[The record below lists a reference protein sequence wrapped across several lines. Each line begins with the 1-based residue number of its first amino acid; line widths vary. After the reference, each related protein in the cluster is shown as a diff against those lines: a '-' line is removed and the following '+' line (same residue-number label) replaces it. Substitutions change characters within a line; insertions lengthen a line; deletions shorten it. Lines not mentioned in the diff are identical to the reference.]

1 MSEAPAIQR
10 LLARTARRLTL
21 RRAMR
26 QALRGAATASGLACV
41 GLFVS
46 RIGLETGP
54 MALWVCLVAAG
65 YVLAFLGGFHRVPI
79 LHAARLLDAHFGL
92 GERLVTAAESFGQP
106 GLMPQLMLR
115 DAAQRAARVDVRRLP
130 ADPLGGE
137 TLLLILAL
145 IAGAVLWSLQPDSP
159 AASARVTQ
167 QAGSPDAVAGETP
180 AESASASATPPP
192 SRPGLEQQRP
202 SGALRRALDGDA
214 ARAALDQSLL
224 ASDPKPANS
233 GERVAPG
240 GQAPQESGV
249 GPTRASSTGEGGQ
262 DPSPTGRV
270 PPRVPDS
277 DRGASRAAFHRDPA
291 MNDLPGSGGAA
302 QPSGQ
307 ALSPAHA
314 AGAGSAISGH
324 GSHATAGV
332 SDPGQEAR
340 ARSAIRPSLDP
351 PSEATPAAAVPAPA
365 ASASGA
371 FLRTG
376 VPPALRDYVLR
387 YFHALQASPRQE
399 DPS

>member
-1 MSEAPAIQR
+1 
-10 LLARTARRLTL
+10 L

-65 YVLAFLGGFHRVPI
+65 YVLAFLGGFHRVPV

-115 DAAQRAARVDVRRLP
+115 DAARRAAQVDVRRLP
-130 ADPLGGE
+130 ADPLGRE

-180 AESASASATPPP
+180 AASASATPPR
-192 SRPGLEQQRP
+192 SRPGLEQQRS
-202 SGALRRALDGDA
+202 SGALRRALGGDA
-214 ARAALDQSLL
+214 ARVAFDQALP
-224 ASDPKPANS
+224 APDPKPTNS
-233 GERVAPG
+233 GERAAPG

-249 GPTRASSTGEGGQ
+249 GHTRTSSTGEGGQ

-270 PPRVPDS
+270 PSRVPDS
-277 DRGASRAAFHRDPA
+277 DRGASRVAHFHRDPA
-291 MNDLPGSGGAA
+291 TNDLPGSGGAA

-324 GSHATAGV
+324 GSQSTAGV

-340 ARSAIRPSLDP
+340 ARSTIRPSLDP